1 MTNVTPS
8 VTAAIYYHGDCLD
21 GFGAAFAAWKHWGD
35 RAIYRGM
42 HYGNTWEAE
51 EVAGRDVFI
60 LDFSFPPEELFRM
73 AEHAQSVTQLDHHI
87 TAQEKW
93 KEQLLPSAEVGVE
106 HFEDE
111 QQRLKVI
118 FCQAKSGARLAWEFF
133 HRNTPCPLLL
143 QHIEDQDLWRFSLLD
158 TKSFCAGLR
167 LRNFEFEVY
176 DRIVHSDPEHPEFG
190 YNIVRNEGNAISR
203 FLQQQVSRLSNSPNV
218 VPLELPVPA
227 TGGTRTVRGLAIN
240 CDALFASE
248 LGEQL
253 ALKCGTFGLIWQL
266 TCDNFVKVSLR
277 AAGNV
282 DVAHLAEQYGGGG
295 HRNAA
300 GFRLSA
306 GEFFSKLFPV
316 ITPGES

>member
-1 MTNVTPS
+1 MTPS

-35 RAIYRGM
+35 RGIYRGM

-51 EVAGRDVFI
+51 EVASRDVFI
-60 LDFSFPPEELFRM
+60 LDFSFPPEELSRM
-73 AEHAQSVTQLDHHI
+73 AEYAQSVTQLDHHI

-93 KEQLLPSAEVGVE
+93 KEHLHPSDDAGVA
-106 HFEDE
+106 HFEDK

-133 HRNTPCPLLL
+133 HPNTLCPLLI

-176 DRIVHSDPEHPEFG
+176 DRIVHSDPEDPEFG
-190 YNIVRNEGNAISR
+190 YNIVRNEGHAISR

-218 VPLELPVPA
+218 VPLELPLPA
-227 TGGTRTVRGLAIN
+227 TVGTRTVRGLAIN

-253 ALKCGTFGLIWQL
+253 ALKCGTFGLIWQF

-282 DVAHLAEQYGGGG
+282 DVAQVAEQYGGGG
-295 HRNAA
+295 HKNAA
-300 GFRLSA
+300 GFRLAA

-316 ITPGES
+316 ITPGET